1 LIGGGIISSSIAYH
15 LSKQGASVAILER
28 NQIGCEASS
37 AAAGILGAQAEIDEE
52 GPLLDLAIKS
62 RSMFPELVKEL
73 KEKTA
78 IDVELIQKG
87 LLKVAVTEEDAHV
100 LKKKAAQHH
109 GWDEHVRWIDV
120 KEARLL
126 EPGLSP

>member
-1 LIGGGIISSSIAYH
+1 MKQHYDVLLIGGGIISSSIAYH

-28 NQIGCEASS
+28 NQVGCEASS

-87 LLKVAVTEEDAHV
+87 LLKVAGTEEDAHV
-100 LKKKAAQHH
+100 LKKK
-109 GWDEHVRWIDV
+109 
-120 KEARLL
+120 
-126 EPGLSP
+126 PLSTTGGTKM

>member
-1 LIGGGIISSSIAYH
+1 MKQHYDVLLIGGGIISSSIAYH

-73 KEKTA
+73 KEKNGHRRRA
-78 IDVELIQKG
+78 HSKRLIKSCCNRRRC
-87 LLKVAVTEEDAHV
+87 T
-100 LKKKAAQHH
+100 
-109 GWDEHVRWIDV
+109 RI
-120 KEARLL
+120 KEKSRSAPRV
-126 EPGLSP
+126 G